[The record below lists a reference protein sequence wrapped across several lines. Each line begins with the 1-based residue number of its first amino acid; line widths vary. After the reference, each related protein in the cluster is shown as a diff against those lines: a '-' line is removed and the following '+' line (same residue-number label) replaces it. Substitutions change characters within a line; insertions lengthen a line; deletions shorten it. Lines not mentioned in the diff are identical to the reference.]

1 MSFSEEFLARITAY
15 SSSPVID
22 THDLPLKVQH
32 IYGRLDTCIIS
43 SDEDAQ
49 SSDVLEDLF
58 ETAKGCMTRMEKVM
72 LALRLQKAKVY
83 IVPIHPASV
92 GRKLQRYWAL

>member
-1 MSFSEEFLARITAY
+1 MSFSEEFLAPITAY
-15 SSSPVID
+15 PSSHVID

-32 IYGRLDTCIIS
+32 VYGRVNTRIVS
-43 SDEDAQ
+43 FDEDAQ
-49 SSDVLEDLF
+49 SSEVLEDLF

-92 GRKLQRYWAL
+92 ERKL